1 MTSPR
6 SLIRLAL
13 KKGINVDFRI
23 IDFVSIHVEC
33 HAIKSNIKEELNKM
47 IDNEE
52 IIFNKVSKKLKLQG
66 YPINKDEGKTF
77 VSQVR

>member
-47 IDNEE
+47 IEKQE
-52 IIFNKVSKKLKLQG
+52 IVYSNVTKKLKLVG
-66 YPINKDEGKTF
+66 YSVNKEEEKKTEHYI
-77 VSQVR
+77 R